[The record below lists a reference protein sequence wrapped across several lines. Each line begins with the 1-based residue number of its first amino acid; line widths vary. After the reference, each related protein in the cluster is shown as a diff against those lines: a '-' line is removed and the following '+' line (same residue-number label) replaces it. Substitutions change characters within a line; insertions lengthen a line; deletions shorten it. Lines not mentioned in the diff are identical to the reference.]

1 MGIHDQTRT
10 SHPLPLSAPFP
21 PQKLQLATSQC
32 LAFWHFLRCLEGA
45 WRVWRCPL
53 ERRGVSRR
61 IARSST
67 VRKLSSRL
75 WLTSESLNDEQL
87 EVALAKA
94 RKKTRKLKTTKKAK
108 ERKRL
113 LNASSH
119 FSLPENET
127 STNHEEE
134 FLYEQEETNIAK
146 ETTESANITEVAINS
161 NFVLT
166 EEEKVEEEVIDTSF
180 ILENKTMSPL
190 LLSSCEYIDLTIL
203 QNICGPGFAADFS
216 STSKTLHQTVFFD
229 VGSGHTILGV
239 HSEPRWQCCKQREDR
254 TEGVGCRMGAA
265 CPATNPPTAI

>member
-146 ETTESANITEVAINS
+146 ETTESANISEVAINS

-180 ILENKTMSPL
+180 
-190 LLSSCEYIDLTIL
+190 IL

>member
-1 MGIHDQTRT
+1 MFGV
-10 SHPLPLSAPFP
+10 
-21 PQKLQLATSQC
+21 
-32 LAFWHFLRCLEGA
+32 LAFFALFGRSLEG
-45 WRVWRCPL
+45 VEVSVGK
-53 ERRGVSRR
+53 ERSFEADCT
-61 IARSST
+61 IIDT

-75 WLTSESLNDEQL
+75 WLTSESLNEEQL

-146 ETTESANITEVAINS
+146 ETTESANISEVAINS